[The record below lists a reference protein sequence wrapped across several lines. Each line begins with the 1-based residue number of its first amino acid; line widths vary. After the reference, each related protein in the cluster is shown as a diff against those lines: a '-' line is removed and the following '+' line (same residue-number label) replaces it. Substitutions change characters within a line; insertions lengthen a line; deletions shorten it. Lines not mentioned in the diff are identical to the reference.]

1 MCPWSSDP
9 LAPMRTAAAR
19 AIILA
24 VPGNRFARTS
34 LAATPSPLDGGK
46 TSLRVSQIPFRVLVV
61 TGMVQDLFDHRSN
74 VVVLQA
80 IEDVASLPVAGG
92 EV

>member
-1 MCPWSSDP
+1 
-9 LAPMRTAAAR
+9 MRTAAAR